1 MKGFEKDLSQKI
13 IEKLKIPLLVG
24 GGCGSIDHIKDIA
37 KKSNFSGVSL
47 ASILHYKKY
56 DIREIKEELFKNNFK
71 IVFHE

>member
-1 MKGFEKDLSQKI
+1 M
-13 IEKLKIPLLVG
+13 LVG

-37 KKSNFSGVSL
+37 KKTNFSGVSL